1 MKNQRKKRTNII
13 RKGRE
18 KHILMFFYIIK
29 NILSLLFK
37 QITIY
42 FMIYKI
48 YILLINFE
56 SEESLV
62 INYYENK
69 YFFKDV
75 NIVYINN
82 DEMKNIDKLIEK

>member
-1 MKNQRKKRTNII
+1 
-13 RKGRE
+13 
-18 KHILMFFYIIK
+18 
-29 NILSLLFK
+29 
-37 QITIY
+37 
-42 FMIYKI
+42 MIYKI

-69 YFFKDV
+69 YFFNDV

>member
-1 MKNQRKKRTNII
+1 
-13 RKGRE
+13 
-18 KHILMFFYIIK
+18 
-29 NILSLLFK
+29 
-37 QITIY
+37 
-42 FMIYKI
+42 MIYKI

-75 NIVYINN
+75 NIVYINK